1 MEVEQIEDGSDNTNT
16 RAGPMPASLSSRR
29 RLRLLV
35 HSGVARA
42 RGEGGPAD
50 GCAMLEAEAPVRPTV
65 TALWLD
71 ASV

>member
-1 MEVEQIEDGSDNTNT
+1 VEQIEDGCDNTNT

-29 RLRLLV
+29 RSCLLV

-42 RGEGGPAD
+42 RGERGSAD
-50 GCAMLEAEAPVRPTV
+50 CCAMLKAEAPVRPTV
-65 TALWLD
+65 TALRLD